1 MGFTERLLS
10 SSCSKSSCWSAMIEL
25 IISNSQ
31 CLLAETLKLLFV
43 CWVNCAF
50 ELKRG
55 NLLIERD
62 GKGIFFLFSLCW
74 RRENR
79 VTFFSCLKV
88 REGKGGGS
96 DQFTHQILP
105 WEESFNSPFPLLVS
119 GDSREESICCG
130 ILFTDISF
138 AFLSFAKFNN

>member
-31 CLLAETLKLLFV
+31 CLLAETLNFYLSVEWIVLSS
-43 CWVNCAF
+43 W
-50 ELKRG
+50 KRG

-62 GKGIFFLFSLCW
+62 GKGVFFLFSLCW

-96 DQFTHQILP
+96 DQITHQILP
-105 WEESFNSPFPLLVS
+105 WEESFNSLFPLLVS